1 MSTKL
6 PLSETAAESAALP
19 PALLNLAVNNTLW
32 NDAP

>member
-1 MSTKL
+1 MSTTL

-19 PALLNLAVNNTLW
+19 PAPLNLAVKDSIW